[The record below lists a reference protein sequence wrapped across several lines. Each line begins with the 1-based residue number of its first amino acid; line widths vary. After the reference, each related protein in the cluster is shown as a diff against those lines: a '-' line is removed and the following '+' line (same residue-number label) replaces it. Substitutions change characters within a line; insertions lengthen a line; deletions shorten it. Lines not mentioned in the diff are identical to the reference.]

1 MKWLFNTNRKE
12 QKTQN
17 ELERQQNAEKQLDVY
32 RQKKADQ
39 LKKYEEHRQKTIA
52 VGVETLCSTEMTI
65 SKKNEL
71 FNEIIDILKD
81 NPSDSI
87 NNSLFEISKQAYE
100 YQIANF
106 TDNTKLNETIKIRYE
121 QFKQLESND
130 DIEEF
135 GITDLITFSDLQTQ
149 ILDNPVKV
157 KATVYSTN
165 EDGVFDFQIT
175 GTKYAEPEAWE
186 ILKSL
191 ERYEELSLIA
201 EPDNPYDESAIAIYH
216 NDIKLGYIPKA
227 VVSEMQSFPSTP
239 DLDYNCVFKK
249 ASDHEIPF
257 AWVYCSLEQ

>member
-12 QKTQN
+12 LKAQK
-17 ELERQQNAEKQLDVY
+17 ELERQQEAERLIEIYEQE
-32 RQKKADQ
+32 KADQ
-39 LKKYEEHRQKTIA
+39 LKKYEEHRHKTIA
-52 VGVETLCSTEMTI
+52 VGVETLCSIDMTI
-65 SKKNEL
+65 AKKNEL

-81 NPSDSI
+81 NPSESI

-149 ILDNPVKV
+149 IVNNPVKV
-157 KATVYSTN
+157 KTTAYSTN
-165 EDGVFDFQIT
+165 EDGKFDFQIT

-186 ILKSL
+186 TLKNL
-191 ERYEELSLIA
+191 ERYDDLSLIA
-201 EPDNPYDESAIAIYH
+201 EPENPYDDNAIAIYYD
-216 NDIKLGYIPKA
+216 DIKLGYIPKA
-227 VVSEMQSFPSTP
+227 IVSEMQSFSSTP

-257 AWVYCSLEQ
+257 AWVVCTLE